1 MPGKTVFLIR
11 IREPVKYGYRDHR
24 KQMAK
29 LIQPDKKSCKKVFTI
44 KSIKQDGLCLFCK
57 RMIEFDEIIVSN
69 SSRNS
74 KYYHENCARQVMI
87 IL

>member
-11 IREPVKYGYRDHR
+11 IRELVKYGNRDHR
-24 KQMAK
+24 KDGKTDTA
-29 LIQPDKKSCKKVFTI
+29 DKKSYKKVFTI

-57 RMIEFDEIIVSN
+57 RMIEFGEIIVSN
-69 SSRNS
+69 HSRNS
-74 KYYHENCARQVMI
+74 TYYHENCARQVMI